1 MKNQIMNPALQFLEL
16 VDKNAKEIFVNM
28 EEKYGIKKPEKKKL
42 EKKKVSKKKSEKVS
56 EKPLLFNDILK
67 SKGLDSDNE
76 KPKRIRKKNLEKP
89 LIESIDGEPKK
100 SRKKVLI

>member
-1 MKNQIMNPALQFLEL
+1 MNPALQFLEL

-67 SKGLDSDNE
+67 SKGLDGLDSDNE